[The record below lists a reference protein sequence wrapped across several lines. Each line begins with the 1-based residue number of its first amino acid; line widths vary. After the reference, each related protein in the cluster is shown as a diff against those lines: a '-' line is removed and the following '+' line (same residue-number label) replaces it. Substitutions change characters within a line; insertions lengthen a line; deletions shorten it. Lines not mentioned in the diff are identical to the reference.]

1 LWAFNNLLEF
11 LTKDFLILWT
21 TIDPIG
27 TLALFAAL
35 TSRKSKAERRRIAFK
50 SVFYAFAVLLGSVV
64 LGQFILA
71 GMGIRL
77 ISLQVAGGIIL
88 FLFGLKMIFGGS
100 FEGESERPEKTHDL
114 AVFPIAIPAIATPGA
129 IMAVI
134 VLTDNNVYSIAQQA
148 MTTGVLAVVLLIT
161 YLMMLLCDRIL
172 KVIGQNGALI
182 LVKVMG
188 MLLAALS
195 VELFM
200 EAIGAERWLNFGSSM
215 SGVLG

>member
-1 LWAFNNLLEF
+1 MIEF
-11 LTKDFLILWT
+11 LIKDFLILWT

-35 TSRKSKAERRRIAFK
+35 TIRKSKAERRRIASK
-50 SVFYAFAVLLGSVV
+50 SSLYAFAVLFASIVV
-64 LGQFILA
+64 GQFILT
-71 GMGIRL
+71 GMGIKL

-100 FEGESERPEKTHDL
+100 FEGESERPEKSHDM

-134 VLTDNNVYSIAQQA
+134 VLTDNNVYSITQQA
-148 MTTGVLAVVLLIT
+148 MTTAVLVVVVFIT

-172 KVIGQNGALI
+172 KIIGQNGALI

-200 EAIGAERWLNFGSSM
+200 DAIGAERWLQWGDPA
-215 SGVLG
+215 VLG